1 MKEKI
6 RAGFLVDEEI
16 WETFQNICKA
26 YDFSA
31 GLLLRVIVN
40 LVVTE
45 KLSILDL
52 IELMAKNMPKQTA
65 KP

>member
-1 MKEKI
+1 MKRI

-16 WETFQNICKA
+16 WKTFQGICKA
-26 YDFSA
+26 YDFGA

-52 IELMAKNMPKQTA
+52 VELMARNLPKETA